1 MGEFF
6 RVGKIVNTHGLKG
19 EVKVMPST
27 SDVNNF
33 KRYGTIFIN
42 GIERAIEGVKFQKDR
57 VILKIEGIN
66 SIDEA
71 ETYKNKIIEV
81 PRDREPELP
90 EDTFYV
96 ADLIGIHVFDTE
108 GKDLGA
114 IYDVIETKNND
125 VYWIREP
132 KELLIPVLKTIVLDI
147 DLDNEKIVIRPV
159 GEWQDED

>member
-33 KRYGTIFIN
+33 KRYGTVFIN
-42 GIERAIEGVKFQKDR
+42 GVERKIEGVKFQKDR

-66 SIDEA
+66 SIDDA
-71 ETYKNKIIEV
+71 ETYKNKLIEV
-81 PRDREPELP
+81 PREREPELP

>member
-19 EVKVMPST
+19 EVKVMATT

-33 KRYGTIFIN
+33 KRYGTVFIN
-42 GIERAIEGVKFQKDR
+42 GVERTIEGVKFQKDR

-71 ETYKNKIIEV
+71 ETYKTKIIEV
-81 PRDREPELP
+81 PREREPELP

-96 ADLIGIHVFDTE
+96 TDLIGIHVFDTE

>member
-19 EVKVMPST
+19 EVKIMPST

-33 KRYGTIFIN
+33 KRYGTVFIN
-42 GIERAIEGVKFQKDR
+42 GVERAIEGVKFQKDR